1 MQHARQKP
9 PRAWAAEISA
19 AWLAGQPTAP
29 VIDSVPPEFRD
40 QAARL
45 ARSYCARVLSVIKE
59 PPPDTSSRVIRRLLA
74 DAEIYLASRSKK

>member
-29 VIDSVPPEFRD
+29 VIDSVPAEFRE
-40 QAARL
+40 QSVTQ
-45 ARSYCARVLSVIKE
+45 ARSYCARVLSVIKD
-59 PPPDTSSRVIRRLLA
+59 PPPDASSRVIQRLLA
-74 DAEIYLASRSKK
+74 DAEMYLAARKRK